1 MAVKKRKGDGRMV
14 KIYVDPGHG
23 GSDPGATANGLQE
36 KNVTLA
42 IGTSI
47 RDILQLEYENAEVR
61 MSRTGDTFPSL
72 SQRTNDANTWGA
84 DFFLSI
90 HINAGGGTGY
100 EDYIYPTLS
109 DSSET
114 GVMRTRIHEEVIKL
128 IDMSDR
134 GSKKANF
141 HVLRESAMPAVL
153 TENGFIDNSADAA
166 KMKNNVWIQNVARG
180 HVNGLERALG
190 LRKKTNSTFL
200 IRVKAQSLYYYDA
213 PDWEARAGVVS
224 QGEVFTVVET
234 LTVSGSVMYK
244 LKSGNYITANP
255 QYVEIV

>member
-1 MAVKKRKGDGRMV
+1 MV

-23 GSDPGATANGLQE
+23 GSDPGATANGIQE
-36 KNVTLA
+36 KNVVLA

-47 RDILQLEYENAEVR
+47 RSILQLEYENAEVR

-72 SQRTNDANTWGA
+72 TQRTNDANAWGA

-100 EDYIYPTLS
+100 EDFIYSTLS
-109 DSSET
+109 DSSAT
-114 GVMRTRIHEEVIKL
+114 GVMRARIHEEVMKL
-128 IDMSDR
+128 NGMSDR
-134 GSKKANF
+134 GRKKANF
-141 HVLRESAMPAVL
+141 HVLRETNMPAVL

-166 KMKNNVWIQNVARG
+166 KMKSNSWIQNVARG
-180 HVNGLERALG
+180 HVNGLEKALG
-190 LRKKTNSTFL
+190 LTKKSGSGSTFL
-200 IRVKAQSLYYYDA
+200 IRVKAASLYYYDA
-213 PDWEARAGVVS
+213 PDWNARAGTVS

-234 LTVSGSVMYK
+234 LTVDGSTMYK

>member
-1 MAVKKRKGDGRMV
+1 MV

-42 IGTSI
+42 IGASI

-72 SQRTNDANTWGA
+72 SQRTNDANAWGA

-90 HINAGGGTGY
+90 HVNAGGGTGY
-100 EDYIYPTLS
+100 EDYIYPSLS
-109 DSSET
+109 DRSET
-114 GVMRTRIHEEVIKL
+114 AVARASIHEEVMKL
-128 IDMSDR
+128 IDMRDR
-134 GSKKANF
+134 GMKEANF
-141 HVLRESAMPAVL
+141 HVLRETAMPAVL

-166 KMKNNVWIQNVARG
+166 KMKNNGWIQNVARG

-190 LRKKTNSTFL
+190 LRKKANSTFL

-213 PDWEARAGVVS
+213 PDWDARAGVVS

-234 LTVSGSVMYK
+234 LTVDGATMYK

>member
-1 MAVKKRKGDGRMV
+1 MV

-23 GSDPGATANGLQE
+23 GTDPGATANGLQE
-36 KNVTLA
+36 KNIVLA

-72 SQRTNDANTWGA
+72 SQRTNDANSWGA

-90 HINAGGGTGY
+90 HINAGGGAGY
-100 EDYIYPTLS
+100 EDFIYTSLS

-114 GVMRTRIHEEVIKL
+114 GVMRARIHEEVMKL
-128 IDMSDR
+128 IGMSDR
-134 GSKKANF
+134 GRKKANF
-141 HVLRESAMPAVL
+141 HVLRETNMPAVL

-166 KMKNNVWIQNVARG
+166 KMKTNSWIQNVARG

-190 LRKKTNSTFL
+190 LQKKSGTGSTFL
-200 IRVKAQSLYYYDA
+200 IRVKAASLYYYDA
-213 PDWEARAGVVS
+213 PDWNARAGTVS
-224 QGEVFTVVET
+224 QGEVFTVTET
-234 LTVSGSVMYK
+234 LTVNGSTMYK
-244 LKSGNYITANP
+244 LKSGYYITANP
-255 QYVEIV
+255 QYVEKI

>member
-1 MAVKKRKGDGRMV
+1 MV

-23 GSDPGATANGLQE
+23 GSDPGAVANGIQE
-36 KNVTLA
+36 KNVVLA

-72 SQRTNDANTWGA
+72 SQRTNDANAWGA

-90 HINAGGGTGY
+90 HVNAGGGTGY
-100 EDYIYPTLS
+100 EDYIYTTLS
-109 DSSET
+109 DSSAT
-114 GVMRTRIHEEVIKL
+114 GVMRARIHEEVMKL
-128 IDMSDR
+128 NGMSDR
-134 GSKKANF
+134 GRKKANF
-141 HVLRESAMPAVL
+141 HVLRETAMPAVL

-166 KMKNNVWIQNVARG
+166 KMKSNSWIQDVARG

-190 LRKKTNSTFL
+190 LRKKSGSGSTFL
-200 IRVKAQSLYYYDA
+200 IRVKVASLYYYDA
-213 PDWEARAGVVS
+213 PDWNARAGTVS

-234 LTVSGSVMYK
+234 LTVNGSTMYR

-255 QYVEIV
+255 QYVEII